1 MVAPPETS
9 ILALTPADARA
20 RLAAWVTERGLPAYR
35 LEQLVRRLWVAP
47 IEAWSS
53 ATELPQALRNDLDAA
68 FPLLRLD
75 PVTIQQSQDG
85 TTKYLW
91 RLHDGEMIESV
102 LIPSGSRRTLCISSQ
117 AGCALGCVFCATGT
131 MGFRR
136 NLTAAEIACQV
147 REVVLRNADDK
158 PTNVVYMGMGEP
170 LLNWPAVDVS
180 LSILNDE
187 EGIRH
192 RGSAHHRVDRRHP
205 SRHGEVRRA
214 AGAVPAGHLAARTHG
229 RRGGWR

>member
-1 MVAPPETS
+1 M
-9 ILALTPADARA
+9 
-20 RLAAWVTERGLPAYR
+20 
-35 LEQLVRRLWVAP
+35 RRLWVAP
-47 IEAWSS
+47 VEAWSG

-75 PVTIQQSQDG
+75 AVTIQESQDG
-85 TTKYLW
+85 TIKYLW

-102 LIPSGSRRTLCISSQ
+102 LIPSGARRTLCISSQ

-147 REVVLRNADDK
+147 RAVVLRNPDDK

-180 LSILNDE
+180 LTHPE
-187 EGIRH
+187 RPGGIRH
-192 RGSAHHRVDRRHP
+192 RREAYHGFHRRHLA
-205 SRHGEVRRA
+205 RHGAVGRPAR
-214 AGAVPAGHLAARTHG
+214 AVPARDLPPRPDAGTAACADANREEV
-229 RRGGWR
+229 